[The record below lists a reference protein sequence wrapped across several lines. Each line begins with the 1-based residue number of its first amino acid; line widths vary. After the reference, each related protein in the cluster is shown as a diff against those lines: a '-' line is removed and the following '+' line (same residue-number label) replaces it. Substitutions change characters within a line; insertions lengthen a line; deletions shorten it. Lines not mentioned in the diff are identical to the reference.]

1 MNVVASA
8 LRPCITAAGAEV
20 RQIESIRSVAIGVL
34 GFRAVAVVKV
44 PRKTRVRNAVLAAAG
59 AVLRR
64 DGYAGLTM
72 ERVAAESGVAKTT
85 LYRTW
90 PTKAAL
96 CMALYLEVAG
106 RELRDPDTGDVAR
119 DLRHIAETVVTLQKR
134 TVAGP
139 AFIGLI
145 AEAQLSPQAR
155 SAFLAEFAERR
166 RELTRNVLR
175 RGIARRQLRQDTDV
189 DLVIDVIG
197 GATMFRLLQ
206 GHAPL
211 NRKFTDALVALVFS
225 GCQVK
230 GKQS

>member
-1 MNVVASA
+1 MA
-8 LRPCITAAGAEV
+8 
-20 RQIESIRSVAIGVL
+20 
-34 GFRAVAVVKV
+34 AVVS
-44 PRKTRVRNAVLAAAG
+44 RKARVRNAVLSAAAG
-59 AVLRR
+59 VLRA

-96 CMALYLEVAG
+96 CMDLYLDVAA

-119 DLRHIAETVVTLQKR
+119 DLKSIAETVINLQKR

-145 AEAQLSPQAR
+145 AEAQISPDTR
-155 SAFLAEFAERR
+155 SAFLAEFAEKR
-166 RELTRNVLR
+166 RELTRTVLR
-175 RGIARRQLRQDTDV
+175 RAIDRGEIAGGTDI

-211 NRKFTDALVALVFS
+211 NKKFTDGLIALVLS
-225 GCQVK
+225 GCRQRRER
-230 GKQS
+230 S

>member
-1 MNVVASA
+1 MA
-8 LRPCITAAGAEV
+8 LAKI
-20 RQIESIRSVAIGVL
+20 
-34 GFRAVAVVKV
+34 
-44 PRKTRVRNAVLAAAG
+44 PRKTRVRNGVLGAAAG
-59 AVLRR
+59 ILRR

-72 ERVAAESGVAKTT
+72 ERVAADSGVAKTT

-96 CMALYLEVAG
+96 CMDLYLDVAG

-119 DLRHIAETVVTLQKR
+119 DLKTIAETVMNLQKR

-145 AEAQLSPQAR
+145 AEAQVSPDTR

-166 RELTRNVLR
+166 RQLTRTVLR
-175 RGIARRQLRQDTDV
+175 RAIERGQLRPDTDV
-189 DLVIDVIG
+189 DLVIDAIG

-211 NRKFTDALVALVFS
+211 TKKFTDALVALVLS
-225 GCQVK
+225 GCQAGRK
-230 GKQS
+230 RS

>member
-1 MNVVASA
+1 MAVTSRKARVRTAV
-8 LRPCITAAGAEV
+8 LTAAAD
-20 RQIESIRSVAIGVL
+20 
-34 GFRAVAVVKV
+34 
-44 PRKTRVRNAVLAAAG
+44 
-59 AVLRR
+59 VLRA

-72 ERVAAESGVAKTT
+72 ERVAAQSGVAKTT
-85 LYRTW
+85 LYRWW

-96 CMALYLEVAG
+96 CMDLYLDVAA

-119 DLRHIAETVVTLQKR
+119 DLKAIAETVISLQKR

-145 AEAQLSPQAR
+145 AEAQISPETR
-155 SAFLAEFAERR
+155 TAFLAEFADKR
-166 RELTRNVLR
+166 RELTRTVLR
-175 RGIARRQLRQDTDV
+175 RAIERGDIRRDTDI

-211 NRKFTDALVALVFS
+211 SRRFSDSLVDLVLA
-225 GCQVK
+225 GCRNVRRR
-230 GKQS
+230 S

>member
-1 MNVVASA
+1 MA
-8 LRPCITAAGAEV
+8 TA
-20 RQIESIRSVAIGVL
+20 
-34 GFRAVAVVKV
+34 V
-44 PRKTRVRNAVLAAAG
+44 PRKARVRSAVLTAAAE
-59 AVLRR
+59 VLRA

-96 CMALYLEVAG
+96 CMDLYLDVAG

-119 DLRHIAETVVTLQKR
+119 DLKAIAETVINLQKR

-145 AEAQLSPQAR
+145 AEAQISPDTR
-155 SAFLAEFAERR
+155 SAFLAEFAEKR
-166 RELTRNVLR
+166 REITRTILR
-175 RGIARRQLRQDTDV
+175 RAIERSQIRRDTDI
-189 DLVIDVIG
+189 DLVIDIIG

-211 NRKFTDALVALVFS
+211 TRRFSNALVDLVLS
-225 GCQVK
+225 GCRQ
-230 GKQS
+230 QRRRS

>member
-1 MNVVASA
+1 M
-8 LRPCITAAGAEV
+8 TA
-20 RQIESIRSVAIGVL
+20 RL
-34 GFRAVAVVKV
+34 
-44 PRKTRVRNAVLAAAG
+44 PRKTRVRTAVLTAAG
-59 AVLRR
+59 DVLRA
-64 DGYAGLTM
+64 DGSAGLTM

-96 CMALYLEVAG
+96 CMDLYLDVAG

-119 DLRHIAETVVTLQKR
+119 DLKTIAETVINLQKR

-145 AEAQLSPQAR
+145 AEAQISPDTR
-155 SAFLAEFAERR
+155 SAFLAEFAEKR
-166 RELTRNVLR
+166 REITRTILR
-175 RGIARRQLRQDTDV
+175 RAIERGQIRRDTDI

-211 NRKFTDALVALVFS
+211 TKRFSDTLVDLVLS
-225 GCQVK
+225 GCRQ
-230 GKQS
+230 QRRRS

>member
-1 MNVVASA
+1 MKPAK
-8 LRPCITAAGAEV
+8 I
-20 RQIESIRSVAIGVL
+20 
-34 GFRAVAVVKV
+34 
-44 PRKTRVRNAVLAAAG
+44 PRKTRVRTGVLTAAADI
-59 AVLRR
+59 LRR

-72 ERVAAESGVAKTT
+72 ERVAAESRVAKTT
-85 LYRTW
+85 LYRSW

-96 CMALYLEVAG
+96 CMDLYLDVAG

-119 DLRHIAETVVTLQKR
+119 DLRTIAETVMNLQKQ

-145 AEAQLSPQAR
+145 AEAQVNPETR
-155 SAFLAEFAERR
+155 SAYLAEFAERR
-166 RELTRNVLR
+166 RELTRAVLR
-175 RGIARRQLRQDTDV
+175 RAIARGQLRADTDI

-211 NRKFTDALVALVFS
+211 SQQFTDAVVALVLS
-225 GCQVK
+225 GCQLK
-230 GKQS
+230 EG

>member
-1 MNVVASA
+1 M
-8 LRPCITAAGAEV
+8 
-20 RQIESIRSVAIGVL
+20 
-34 GFRAVAVVKV
+34 AVA
-44 PRKTRVRNAVLAAAG
+44 PISRKTRVRTAVLAAA
-59 AVLRR
+59 ADVLRA

-96 CMALYLEVAG
+96 CMELYLDVAE

-119 DLRHIAETVVTLQKR
+119 DLKAIAQTVINLQKR

-145 AEAQLSPQAR
+145 AEAQISPDTR
-155 SAFLAEFAERR
+155 SAFLAEFAQKR
-166 RELTRNVLR
+166 REITRAVLR
-175 RGIARRQLRQDTDV
+175 RAIARGEIRRGTDI

-211 NRKFTDALVALVFS
+211 TKRFSDALVDLVLT
-225 GCQVK
+225 GCRPPRRRT
-230 GKQS
+230 